1 MIYQR
6 ISGNTG
12 LRLIS
17 FRKTTVDDQQFST
30 GFHRLLAFNGLY
42 RHMTVDYMRIF
53 VLKSEFFQYFSHYFF
68 IAHPASFTF
77 MRSFDILTMVVLG
90 GLGSMTGSVTGAIVL
105 TFISAALSDFPQW
118 RMIIYSVAMI
128 VLMLYR
134 PQGLFGSKEFSIRM
148 FRSLKMGGKK
158 A

>member
-1 MIYQR
+1 MGID
-6 ISGNTG
+6 
-12 LRLIS
+12 
-17 FRKTTVDDQQFST
+17 TTKYKVM
-30 GFHRLLAFNGLY
+30 AFTLGAAFAG
-42 RHMTVDYMRIF
+42 TAG
-53 VLKSEFFQYFSHYFF
+53 VLFSHYFF